1 MVLNLQNVLDRLKNI
16 GIVPVV
22 KLDSPKDALPL
33 AKALIDGGLP
43 CAEITFRTD
52 AAEESIRAVS
62 KEYPDMLVGAGT
74 VTTLDQLDR
83 AINAGATFIVSPGIN
98 PKIVKACLDRGIP
111 MVPGCI
117 TPSEIELALE
127 LGLKTVKFF
136 PAEQMGGLTAIKAL
150 SAPYTNVT
158 FMPTGGV
165 NAKNINEYLAFPKI
179 VACGGSWMVDPKL
192 VAAGDF
198 EGITRLTR
206 EAVRTV
212 LGFELAHVGINCG
225 SDADVERIA
234 KMFCTL
240 FDMEYKKG
248 NSTTFAGTAVECGVS
263 LPGDKHHIAISTN
276 SIERAVFQLKANGV
290 EFLEESAKYD
300 TNGKL
305 LAIYLKDDFGGLA
318 VHLLQKKL

>member
-1 MVLNLQNVLDRLKNI
+1 MVLSLQNVSDRIKNI

-22 KLDSPKDALPL
+22 KLDSPNDALPL

-52 AAEESIRAVS
+52 AAEESIRRVA

-83 AINAGATFIVSPGIN
+83 AINAGATFIVSPGFN
-98 PKIVKACLDRGIP
+98 PKIVQACLDRGVP
-111 MVPGCI
+111 MFPGCI
-117 TPSEIELALE
+117 TPSEIEFALE
-127 LGLKTVKFF
+127 FGLKTVKFF

-150 SAPYTNVT
+150 SAPYTDVT
-158 FMPTGGV
+158 FMPTGGI

-192 VAAGDF
+192 IAAGDF
-198 EGITRLTR
+198 ESITRLAR

-212 LGFELAHVGINCG
+212 LGFEIAHVGINCG
-225 SDADVERIA
+225 DDAEVERIA
-234 KMFCTL
+234 KMFSTL

-248 NSTTFAGTAVECGVS
+248 NTTTFAGTAIECGVG
-263 LPGDKHHIAISTN
+263 LPMNKNHIAIFTN
-276 SIERAVFQLKANGV
+276 SIERAVYQFKTNGV
-290 EFLEESAKYD
+290 EFLEGSEKYD
-300 TNGKL
+300 ANGKMV
-305 LAIYLKDDFGGLA
+305 AIYLKDDFGGLA
-318 VHLLQKKL
+318 VHLLQKK